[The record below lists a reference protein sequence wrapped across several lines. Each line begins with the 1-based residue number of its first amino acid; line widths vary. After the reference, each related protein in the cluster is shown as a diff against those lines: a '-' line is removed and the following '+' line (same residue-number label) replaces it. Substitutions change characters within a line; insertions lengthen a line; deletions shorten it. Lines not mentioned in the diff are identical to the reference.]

1 MGGVTQQST
10 RTQLIDPARQIEALV
25 AETEWLVADDR
36 WTEEEF
42 VRLWR
47 AGLEVSGGRGEPL
60 APILAHADPAWVER
74 VLAARP
80 QG

>member
-1 MGGVTQQST
+1 MGSVTSRVT
-10 RTQLIDPARQIEALV
+10 SALTIDALV

-42 VRLWR
+42 LRLWR
-47 AGLEVSGGRGEPL
+47 DGLAASGGKGEALEPL
-60 APILAHADPAWVER
+60 LAHADPAWVDR

-80 QG
+80 RG

>member
-1 MGGVTQQST
+1 MAEHLMAGHKRIS
-10 RTQLIDPARQIEALV
+10 ALV

-47 AGLEVSGGRGEPL
+47 AGVEASGGHREPL
-60 APILAHADPAWVER
+60 EPLLAHADPEWLER
-74 VLAARP
+74 LLAARP
-80 QG
+80 VG